1 MNSADKPACCDSASC
16 RPALRISDVTIR
28 YGSQIAV
35 RDVSLDIPA
44 NKITGLIGP
53 SGCGKS
59 SLLTAINRMSDMNAQ
74 CKVSGSIKFGDQ
86 EVLNGKVDLIS
97 LRKKIGMISQRPNPF
112 PVSIRKNIEL
122 PLREHGCRNRQQLAE
137 KVEEV
142 CRITGLWDEVKD
154 RLNTS
159 ALSLSGGQ
167 QQRLCIARALALDP
181 EVILLDE
188 PCSALDP
195 MSSGV
200 VEDLVASLKSKA
212 TLVLVSHDIA
222 QARRIAD
229 QIAVFWYEDR
239 EGRLVE
245 VCSDR
250 QQFEN
255 TTHPIA
261 RCFID
266 GTRC

>member
-1 MNSADKPACCDSASC
+1 MTTADDKS
-16 RPALRISDVTIR
+16 LIQISDVTIR
-28 YGSQIAV
+28 YGSQVAV
-35 RDVSLDIPA
+35 SDVCLNIPP

-59 SLLTAINRMSDMNAQ
+59 SLLSAINRMTDMNSD
-74 CKVSGSIKFGDQ
+74 CNVTGSIRFGDQ
-86 EVLNGKVDLIS
+86 EILNGKVDLIS
-97 LRKKIGMISQRPNPF
+97 LRKRIGMIFQRPNPF

-122 PLREHGCRNRQQLAE
+122 PLREHGCRDRQKLAA

-154 RLNTS
+154 RLNAS
-159 ALSLSGGQ
+159 ALGLSGGQ
-167 QQRLCIARALALDP
+167 QQRLCIARALALEP

-195 MSSGV
+195 MASGV
-200 VEDLVASLKSKA
+200 VEDLVSSLKSKA
-212 TLVLVSHDIA
+212 TIVLVSHDIA

-239 EGRLVE
+239 SGRLVE
-245 VCSDR
+245 VCENR
-250 QQFEN
+250 EQFEN
-255 TTHPIA
+255 TTHPIT

>member
-97 LRKKIGMISQRPNPF
+97 LRKNC
-112 PVSIRKNIEL
+112 L
-122 PLREHGCRNRQQLAE
+122 LY
-137 KVEEV
+137 
-142 CRITGLWDEVKD
+142 
-154 RLNTS
+154 TS
-159 ALSLSGGQ
+159 PSP
-167 QQRLCIARALALDP
+167 RD
-181 EVILLDE
+181 
-188 PCSALDP
+188 
-195 MSSGV
+195 
-200 VEDLVASLKSKA
+200 
-212 TLVLVSHDIA
+212 
-222 QARRIAD
+222 
-229 QIAVFWYEDR
+229 
-239 EGRLVE
+239 
-245 VCSDR
+245 
-250 QQFEN
+250 
-255 TTHPIA
+255 
-261 RCFID
+261 
-266 GTRC
+266 

>member
-1 MNSADKPACCDSASC
+1 MTAAADKF
-16 RPALRISDVTIR
+16 LIRISDVTIR
-28 YGSQIAV
+28 YG
-35 RDVSLDIPA
+35 IPA

-59 SLLTAINRMSDMNAQ
+59 SLLSAINRMTDMNSE
-74 CKVSGSIKFGDQ
+74 CSVTGSIQFGDQ
-86 EVLNGKVDLIS
+86 EILNGKVDLIS
-97 LRKKIGMISQRPNPF
+97 LRKRIGMIFQRPNPF
-112 PVSIRKNIEL
+112 PVSIRKNT
-122 PLREHGCRNRQQLAE
+122 

-154 RLNTS
+154 RLNAS
-159 ALSLSGGQ
+159 ALGLSGGQ
-167 QQRLCIARALALDP
+167 QQRLCIARALALEP
-181 EVILLDE
+181 EVILMDE

-195 MSSGV
+195 IASGV
-200 VEDLVASLKSKA
+200 VEDLVSSLKSKA
-212 TLVLVSHDIA
+212 TIVLVSHDIA

-239 EGRLVE
+239 AGRLVE
-245 VCSDR
+245 VCEKD
-250 QQFEN
+250 QFEN
-255 TTHPIA
+255 TTHPIT

>member
-1 MNSADKPACCDSASC
+1 MTVNEDKS
-16 RPALRISDVTIR
+16 LIRISDVTIR

-35 RDVSLDIPA
+35 GDVCLDIPA

-59 SLLTAINRMSDMNAQ
+59 SLLSAINRMTDMNSE
-74 CKVSGSIKFGDQ
+74 CSVTGSIQFGDQ
-86 EVLNGKVDLIS
+86 EILNGKVDLIS
-97 LRKKIGMISQRPNPF
+97 LRKRIGMIFQRPNPF

-122 PLREHGCRNRQQLAE
+122 PLREHGCRDRQKLAA

-142 CRITGLWDEVKD
+142 FRITGLWDEVKD
-154 RLNTS
+154 RLNAS
-159 ALSLSGGQ
+159 ALGLSGGQ
-167 QQRLCIARALALDP
+167 QQRLCIARALALEP

-195 MSSGV
+195 IASGV
-200 VEDLVASLKSKA
+200 VEDLVSSLKAKA
-212 TLVLVSHDIA
+212 TIVLVSHDIA

-229 QIAVFWYEDR
+229 QIAVFWYENR
-239 EGRLVE
+239 AGRLVE
-245 VCSDR
+245 VCEKEE
-250 QQFEN
+250 FEN
-255 TTHPIA
+255 TTHPIT

>member
-154 RLNTS
+154 RLNAS

-167 QQRLCIARALALDP
+167 QQRLCIARALSLDP
-181 EVILLDE
+181 EVILMDE

-195 MSSGV
+195 ISSGV
-200 VEDLVASLKSKA
+200 VEDLVASLKAKA
-212 TLVLVSHDIA
+212 TIVLVSHDIA
-222 QARRIAD
+222 QALSLIH
-229 QIAVFWYEDR
+229 I
-239 EGRLVE
+239 
-245 VCSDR
+245 
-250 QQFEN
+250 
-255 TTHPIA
+255 
-261 RCFID
+261 
-266 GTRC
+266 